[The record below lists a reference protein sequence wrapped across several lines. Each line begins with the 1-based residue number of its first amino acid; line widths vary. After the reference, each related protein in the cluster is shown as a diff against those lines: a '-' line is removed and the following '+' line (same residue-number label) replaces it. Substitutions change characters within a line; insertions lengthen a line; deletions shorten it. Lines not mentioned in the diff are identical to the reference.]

1 MKTIERYSMG
11 TGDRFGR
18 QGAAQIAA
26 FRKAREK
33 GVDVAI
39 VWNKSNRE
47 HLLIGTEPADQGAA
61 AERAIKETG
70 WDGPWYVDAD
80 HIGLAT
86 VDRFAP
92 HCDFFTLDVADY
104 IGKSAAPEA
113 IEAFAAKHASLPAAK
128 GIPARLDAAAIRA
141 AAGRY
146 LYAVDEA
153 AKTYRRICELRKGDD
168 FVTEVSMDETAIPQS
183 PAELIVI
190 LAALADAGVPVQ
202 TIAPKFSGRF
212 NKGVDY
218 VGDIAAFFK
227 EFEADVRV
235 AGWSAKA
242 FGLPK
247 NLKLSI
253 HTGSDKFSLYKGMG
267 EIIRKEGAGL
277 HLKTAG
283 TTWLEE
289 IVGLADS
296 GGDGLTMA
304 KEIYRAA
311 YGRFDEVV
319 APYAEVIDIDR
330 KRLPSPDEVDR
341 WDGPA
346 LVAALR
352 HVQSDKRFDP
362 GMRQLVHVAFRV
374 AAAMGERYYEAL
386 DRHEAAVSRN
396 VTVNLWE
403 RHLVPLFIG

>member
-1 MKTIERYSMG
+1 MKTIERYSIG
-11 TGDRFGR
+11 AGDRFGR

-47 HLLIGTEPADQGAA
+47 HILVGTEPADQRAA

-86 VDRFAP
+86 VDRFVP

-113 IEAFAAKHASLPAAK
+113 IEAFAAKHANLPAAI
-128 GIPARLDAAAIRA
+128 GIPVRLGAAAIRA

-146 LYAVDEA
+146 LHAVDET

-190 LAALADAGVPVQ
+190 LAALADAGVPIQ

-235 AGWSAKA
+235 ARWSAEA

-247 NLKLSI
+247 SLKLSV
-253 HTGSDKFSLYKGMG
+253 HTGSDKFSLYKGIG

-289 IVGLADS
+289 IVGLSDS
-296 GGDGLTMA
+296 GGDGLAMA

-311 YGRFDEVV
+311 YGRFDEVT

-341 WDGPA
+341 WEGPA

-352 HVQSDKRFDP
+352 HVQADKRFDP
-362 GMRQLVHVAFRV
+362 GMRQLVHVAFSV
-374 AAAMGERYYEAL
+374 AAAMGGRYLEAL
-386 DRHEAAVSRN
+386 DRHKAAVSRN
-396 VTVNLWE
+396 VTANLWE

>member
-1 MKTIERYSMG
+1 MKTIERYSIG
-11 TGDRFGR
+11 AGDRFGR

-26 FRKAREK
+26 VRKAREK

-47 HLLIGTEPADQGAA
+47 HLLTGTKPADQGAA
-61 AERAIKETG
+61 ATQAIKETG

-80 HIGLAT
+80 HIGMTT

-92 HCDFFTLDVADY
+92 YCDFFTLDVADY

-113 IEAFAAKHASLPAAK
+113 IEAFAAKHANLPATI

-153 AKTYRRICELRKGDD
+153 A
-168 FVTEVSMDETAIPQS
+168 
-183 PAELIVI
+183 
-190 LAALADAGVPVQ
+190 LADAGVPVQ
-202 TIAPKFSGRF
+202 TLAPKYSGRF

-218 VGDIAAFFK
+218 VGDIPAFFK

-235 AGWSAKA
+235 AKWSAEA

-247 NLKLSI
+247 GLKLSI
-253 HTGSDKFSLYKGMG
+253 HTGSDKFSLYKGIG
-267 EIIRKEGAGL
+267 EIIRKEGAGV

-289 IVGLADS
+289 IVGLAES
-296 GGDGLTMA
+296 GGDGLVMA

-311 YGRFDEVV
+311 YDRFDEVV
-319 APYAEVIDIDR
+319 APYVEVIDIDR

-362 GMRQLVHVAFRV
+362 GMRQLVHVGFAV
-374 AAAMGERYYEAL
+374 VAAMGQRYFEAL
-386 DRHEAAVSRN
+386 DRHKAAVSRN
-396 VTVNLWE
+396 VTLNLWE
-403 RHLVPLFIG
+403 RHVVPLFIG

>member
-1 MKTIERYSMG
+1 MKTIEKYSLG

-26 FRKAREK
+26 VRKAREK

-47 HLLIGTEPADQGAA
+47 HLLTGTKPADQYAA
-61 AERAIKETG
+61 AAQAVKETG

-80 HIGLAT
+80 HIGMAT

-92 HCDFFTLDVADY
+92 YCDFFTIDVADF

-113 IEAFAAKHASLPAAK
+113 IEAFVEKHANLPTAK
-128 GIPARLDAAAIRA
+128 GIPVRLDAAAIKA

-146 LYAVDEA
+146 LYAVNET

-168 FVTEVSMDETAIPQS
+168 FVTEVSMDETAIPQT

-190 LAALADAGVPVQ
+190 LAGLADAGVPVQ
-202 TIAPKFSGRF
+202 TLAPKYSGRF
-212 NKGVDY
+212 NKGVDF
-218 VGDIAAFFK
+218 VGDVAAFFK

-235 AGWSAKA
+235 AKWSAEA

-247 NLKLSI
+247 GLKLSI
-253 HTGSDKFSLYKGMG
+253 HTGSDKFSLYRGIG
-267 EIIRKEGAGL
+267 QIIRKEGTGV

-289 IVGLADS
+289 IVGLAES
-296 GGDGLTMA
+296 GGDGLAMA

-311 YGRFDEVV
+311 YDRFDEVV
-319 APYAEVIDIDR
+319 APYVEVIDIDR
-330 KRLPSPDEVDR
+330 KKLPTPDDVDR
-341 WDGPA
+341 WDSPS
-346 LVAALR
+346 LVAAVR

-362 GMRQLVHVAFRV
+362 AMRQLFHVGFAVV
-374 AAAMGERYYEAL
+374 ASMDQRFYEAVE
-386 DRHEAAVSRN
+386 RHKVAVSRN
-396 VTVNLWE
+396 VTLNLWE
-403 RHLVPLFIG
+403 RHIVPLFIG

>member
-11 TGDRFGR
+11 AGDRFGR

-61 AERAIKETG
+61 AGQAIKETG

-80 HIGLAT
+80 HIGMAT

-92 HCDFFTLDVADY
+92 YCDFFTLDVADY
-104 IGKSAAPEA
+104 IGKSAASEA
-113 IEAFAAKHASLPAAK
+113 IEAFAAKHANLPAAK

-146 LYAVDEA
+146 LCAVDEA

-168 FVTEVSMDETAIPQS
+168 FVTEVSMDETAVPQS

-202 TIAPKFSGRF
+202 TLAPKFSGRF

-247 NLKLSI
+247 NLKLSV

-296 GGDGLTMA
+296 GGDGLAMA

-319 APYAEVIDIDR
+319 APYAEVVDIDR
-330 KRLPSPDEVDR
+330 KRLPSPAEVDR

-396 VTVNLWE
+396 VTANLWE

>member
-1 MKTIERYSMG
+1 MRTIERYSVG

-18 QGAAQIAA
+18 QGAAQIAT

-39 VWNKSNRE
+39 VWNKSYRE
-47 HLLIGTEPADQGAA
+47 HVLIGTEPADQRAA

-86 VDRFAP
+86 VDGFAP

-104 IGKSAAPEA
+104 IGKSAAPET
-113 IEAFAAKHASLPAAK
+113 IEAFAAKHANLPTAK
-128 GIPARLDAAAIRA
+128 GIPARLGAAAIRA

-146 LYAVDEA
+146 LRAVDET
-153 AKTYRRICELRKGDD
+153 AKIYRRICELRKGDD

-235 AGWSAKA
+235 ARWSAEA

-247 NLKLSI
+247 NLKLSV
-253 HTGSDKFSLYKGMG
+253 HTGSDKFSLYKGMR

-296 GGDGLTMA
+296 GGDGLAMA
-304 KEIYRAA
+304 KEIYHAA
-311 YGRFDEVV
+311 YDRFDEVV

-330 KRLPSPDEVDR
+330 KKLPSPDEVDR
-341 WDGPA
+341 WDGPV

-374 AAAMGERYYEAL
+374 AAAMGKRYYEAL
-386 DRHEAAVSRN
+386 DRHEAAVWRN

>member
-1 MKTIERYSMG
+1 MKTIERYSIG
-11 TGDRFGR
+11 AGDRFGR

-47 HLLIGTEPADQGAA
+47 HVLIGTEPADQGAA
-61 AERAIKETG
+61 AARAVQETG

-113 IEAFAAKHASLPAAK
+113 IEAFAAKHANLPAAA

-146 LYAVDEA
+146 LSAVEETA
-153 AKTYRRICELRKGDD
+153 RIYRCICELRKGDD

-218 VGDIAAFFK
+218 VGDVAAFFR

-235 AGWSAKA
+235 ARWSAGA

-247 NLKLSI
+247 GLKLSV

-267 EIIRKEGAGL
+267 EIIRREGAGL

-289 IVGLADS
+289 IVGLAEA
-296 GGDGLTMA
+296 GGDGLAMA
-304 KEIYRAA
+304 REIYRAA
-311 YGRFDEVV
+311 YDRFDEVV
-319 APYAEVIDIDR
+319 APYAEVVDIDR
-330 KRLPSPDEVDR
+330 KKLPSPAEVDR
-341 WDGPA
+341 WEGPA

-352 HVQSDKRFDP
+352 HVQSDRRFDP

-374 AAAMGERYYEAL
+374 AAAMGGRYIEAL

-396 VTVNLWE
+396 VTANLWE

>member
-1 MKTIERYSMG
+1 MKTIEKYSVG
-11 TGDRFGR
+11 AGDRFGR

-33 GVDVAI
+33 AVDVAI

-47 HLLIGTEPADQGAA
+47 HLLTGTEPADQSAA
-61 AERAIKETG
+61 AGRAIKETG

-86 VDRFAP
+86 AGRFAP
-92 HCDFFTLDVADY
+92 YCDFFTIDVADF
-104 IGKSAAPEA
+104 IGKSTAPEA
-113 IEAFAAKHASLPAAK
+113 IEAFAAKHANLPSAP

-146 LYAVDEA
+146 LCAVDET
-153 AKTYRRICELRKGDD
+153 AKIYRRICELRNGDD
-168 FVTEVSMDETAIPQS
+168 FVTEVSMDETAIPQT

-190 LAALADAGVPVQ
+190 LAALADAGVPAQ
-202 TIAPKFSGRF
+202 TLAPKFSGRF

-227 EFEADVRV
+227 EFKADVRV
-235 AGWSAKA
+235 AKWSAEA

-247 NLKLSI
+247 NLKLSV

-289 IVGLADS
+289 IVGLAES
-296 GGDGLTMA
+296 GGDGLAMA

-330 KRLPSPDEVDR
+330 NKLPSPDEVDR

-352 HVQSDKRFDP
+352 HVQSDRRFDP

-374 AAAMGERYYEAL
+374 AAAMGKRYYEAL